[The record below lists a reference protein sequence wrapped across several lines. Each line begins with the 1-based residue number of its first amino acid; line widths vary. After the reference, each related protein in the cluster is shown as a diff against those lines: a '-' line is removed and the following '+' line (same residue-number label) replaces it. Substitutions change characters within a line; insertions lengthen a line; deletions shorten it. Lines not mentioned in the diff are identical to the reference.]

1 MEKRNLFSFNQAWV
15 VITSLFIVGVAWG
28 TLNARL
34 DALESRMDSYEN
46 QTVLL
51 LEELRRQ
58 TAEIKLE
65 QAKMANDLEWI
76 KKEISDPAED

>member
-1 MEKRNLFSFNQAWV
+1 MEIRNYFSFNQAWV
-15 VITSLFIVGVAWG
+15 ILTSLFIVGVTWG

-34 DALESRMDSYEN
+34 GSLESRMDAYEN

-76 KKEISDPAED
+76 KKEIGYPSED